1 MFQPLVASKK
11 SHDPADGGDG
21 EDDELSSIVDKNKGK
36 SASKTR
42 WALIKKQV
50 VSMSCESLTKQLYE
64 AVENGED
71 PDPQKALRLGKVSTR
86 TPPPP
91 PPPSVSLM
99 G

>member
-11 SHDPADGGDG
+11 SRDPADEGDVK
-21 EDDELSSIVDKNKGK
+21 DDELSSIADKNRGK
-36 SASKTR
+36 NASKSR

-50 VSMSCESLTKQLYE
+50 VSMSRESLTKQLYM

-86 TPPPP
+86 TSL
-91 PPPSVSLM
+91 PPS
-99 G
+99 